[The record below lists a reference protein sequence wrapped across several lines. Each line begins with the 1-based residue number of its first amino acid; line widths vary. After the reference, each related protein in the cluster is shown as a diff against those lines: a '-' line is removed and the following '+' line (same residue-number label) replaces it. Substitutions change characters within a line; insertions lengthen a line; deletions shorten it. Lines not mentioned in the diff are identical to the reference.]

1 MKKYPVKEFINL
13 KNLTGITAE
22 QVDVHLNLYNGYV
35 NNTNKLNEIL
45 KEKIKQQDF
54 EGPQFAEL
62 VRRLGFEYNGM
73 ILHELYFAALNKEGA
88 KKPDNDLQALLEE
101 NFTNFETFKNYFSQI
116 AAMRGVGW
124 VILYQDKETKQLSV
138 HWIEQHHNGH
148 PAGFV
153 PIIVMDIW
161 EHAWSAYLK
170 PTERSQY
177 IEDYFANLDWQICQ
191 SRLV

>member
-1 MKKYPVKEFINL
+1 
-13 KNLTGITAE
+13 
-22 QVDVHLNLYNGYV
+22 
-35 NNTNKLNEIL
+35 
-45 KEKIKQQDF
+45 
-54 EGPQFAEL
+54 
-62 VRRLGFEYNGM
+62 
-73 ILHELYFAALNKEGA
+73 
-88 KKPDNDLQALLEE
+88 
-101 NFTNFETFKNYFSQI
+101 
-116 AAMRGVGW
+116 MRGVGW